1 MKTKQTTAKIVNL
14 GLVQVALNK
23 LIERQDGLPGLGVFY
38 GPSGYGKT
46 TTTIVIANETN
57 AYYVQMRSAWTRK
70 ALLDKI
76 LVEMGITP
84 LSTVA
89 QMLDQICAQLAA
101 SRRAL
106 IIDEFDYAADK
117 GNMVELVRDI
127 YEGSQVPILLVGEER
142 LPQKLKRFERFHGRV
157 LAWVAAQPV
166 SFEDAQKLAEIYAH
180 GVAISDDVLRELV
193 GKAHGSV
200 RRVCVNLTNVLEHAN
215 TMGLAQVDMTDLAD
229 VSLFTGEAPARTLNV
244 RGAA

>member
-46 TTTIVIANETN
+46 TTTIVIANEAN

-76 LVEMGITP
+76 LCEMGITP
-84 LSTVA
+84 LPTVA

-106 IIDEFDYAADK
+106 IIDEFDYAAEK
-117 GNMVELVRDI
+117 GNMVELIRDI

-166 SFEDAQKLAEIYAH
+166 SLDDTRKLAEIYAH
-180 GVAISDDVLRELV
+180 GLAISEEVLSELV
-193 GKAHGSV
+193 RMAHGSV
-200 RRVCVNLTNVLEHAN
+200 RRVCVNLTNILEHAN
-215 TMGLAQVDMTDLAD
+215 TMGWAAVGMADLKE
-229 VSLFTGEAPARTLNV
+229 VSLFTGEAPARRV
-244 RGAA
+244 

>member
-46 TTTIVIANETN
+46 TTTIVIANEAN

-76 LVEMGITP
+76 LCEMGIQP
-84 LSTVA
+84 LPTVA

-166 SFEDAQKLAEIYAH
+166 SMDDAGKLAAIYARD
-180 GVAISDDVLRELV
+180 VAVSQSVLAELV
-193 GKAHGSV
+193 RMAHGSV
-200 RRVCVNLTNVLEHAN
+200 RRVCVNLTNIQEYAN
-215 TMGLAQVDMTDLAD
+215 TIGLAAVGMDDLRHI
-229 VSLFTGEAPARTLNV
+229 SLFTGEAPARRV
-244 RGAA
+244 GGA